1 MVRKARVDAKDCREK
16 ALSRA
21 KKQKYILR
29 LFVTGTT
36 PASLAAILNLKKIC
50 DEYLGGRYELE
61 VIDIYQHPQ
70 AARDEQIIAAPT
82 LIKKLPLPTRKFI
95 GDLAD
100 KERILAGL
108 DLVTHDKAKSPGKQ
122 RKTAASSP
130 GRREPPKKNP
140 KRARSAKPGEGNRET
155 G

>member
-1 MVRKARVDAKDCREK
+1 MVRKARVDSKDCTEK
-16 ALSRA
+16 GLSRT

-29 LFVTGTT
+29 LFVTGAT

-50 DEYLGGRYELE
+50 DEYLDGCYELE
-61 VIDIYQHPQ
+61 VIDIYQHPE

-100 KERILAGL
+100 KKRILAGL
-108 DLVTHDKAKSPGKQ
+108 DLAVHDKAKSPERP
-122 RKTAASSP
+122 RKAAAISP
-130 GRREPPKKNP
+130 VRREPPKQ
-140 KRARSAKPGEGNRET
+140 KPEAVPIRNTRGGK
-155 G
+155 